1 MIASLFSCRKCPLVL
16 ATPNFEYV
24 VRLVSRSDKP
34 ETRQSLQIDGFGED
48 PYRTLTSE

>member
-1 MIASLFSCRKCPLVL
+1 MTHDRIVVQLPKMPLVL

-24 VRLVSRSDKP
+24 VWLVSRSDKQ

-48 PYRTLTSE
+48 P